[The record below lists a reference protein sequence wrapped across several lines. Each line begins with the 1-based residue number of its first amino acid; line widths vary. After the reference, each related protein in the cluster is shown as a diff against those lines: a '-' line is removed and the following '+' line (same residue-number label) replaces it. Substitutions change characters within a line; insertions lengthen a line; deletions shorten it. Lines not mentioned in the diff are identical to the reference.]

1 MRIALVAED
10 YYPQL
15 GGVPEHVHHLAGE
28 LLARG
33 HEATVVTARMLGR
46 HVDPPFVRRVGTS
59 LVIYSNGGVARI
71 TAGWR
76 LRDRLAALF
85 RELACDVV
93 HVHGG
98 LAPVLGLVAPRA
110 AWRAGIPVVATFHTW
125 FPRSAGYTVFR
136 RPLQA
141 MLDRHAAAIAVSRVA
156 AGAMGRYFTADWQI
170 IPNGVDVGAFHPDGR
185 PPAPFRS
192 GGPRLLFLG
201 RLEPRTGLGTILGAM
216 PRIAERFPGV
226 ELVVAGDGPW
236 RAAYRRKA
244 AKTGASVKFLGSVFA
259 ERAALYREADL
270 YLAPTSRAS
279 FGTTLL
285 EAMGCGAPMLVS
297 DIPAYREVAGPNAA
311 FAPVGDAEAW
321 AEAVIALLAEPARR
335 QAMSE
340 AGHAAAQEFAWPR
353 VVDRIVS
360 VYERVA
366 R

>member
-15 GGVPEHVHHLAGE
+15 GGVPEHVHHLANE
-28 LLARG
+28 LIARG
-33 HEATVVTARMLGR
+33 HQATVVTSRMLGR
-46 HVDPPFVRRVGTS
+46 HGDPPFVRRVGRS

-71 TAGWR
+71 TMGWR
-76 LRDRLAALF
+76 LRDRLAGLF
-85 RELACDVV
+85 AELRSDVV

-98 LAPVLGLVAPRA
+98 LAPVLGLAAPRA

-125 FPRSAGYTVFR
+125 FPRSAAYRVFR

-141 MLDRHAAAIAVSRVA
+141 MLDRHAAAIGVSSVAVA
-156 AGAMGRYFTADWQI
+156 AMSRYFTAEWRI
-170 IPNGVDVGAFHPDGR
+170 IPNGVDVDTFHPDGR
-185 PPAPFRS
+185 PPAAERT

-201 RLEPRTGLGTILGAM
+201 RLEPRTGLGTILEAL
-216 PRIAERFPGV
+216 PRIAERFSGV

-236 RAAYRRKA
+236 RTSYRRQA
-244 AKTGASVKFLGSVFA
+244 ARSGAAVRFLGPVFA
-259 ERAALYREADL
+259 ERPALYREADL
-270 YLAPTSRAS
+270 YLAPTTRAS

-285 EAMGCGAPMLVS
+285 EAMGSGAPMLLS

-311 FAPVGDAEAW
+311 FAAPGDPGAW
-321 AEAVIALLAEPARR
+321 ATAAIALLGDAARR

-340 AGHAAAQEFAWPR
+340 AGRAAALEFAWPR
-353 VVDRIVS
+353 VVDRILA

-366 R
+366 Q

>member
-1 MRIALVAED
+1 MRIALIAED

-15 GGVPEHVHHLAGE
+15 GGVPEHVHHLATE
-28 LLARG
+28 LNARG
-33 HEATVVTARMLGR
+33 HDATVVTSRMLGR

-71 TAGWR
+71 TVGWR

-85 RELACDVV
+85 GALRADVV

-125 FPRSAGYTVFR
+125 FPRSAAYTVFR

-141 MLDRHAAAIAVSRVA
+141 MLDRHAAAIAVSSVA
-156 AGAMGRYFTADWQI
+156 VSAMGRYFTADWEV

-185 PPAPFRS
+185 PPAPER
-192 GGPRLLFLG
+192 GGAPRLLFLG
-201 RLEPRTGLGTILGAM
+201 RLEPRTGLGTILAAM
-216 PRIAERFPGV
+216 PRIAARFPGV
-226 ELVVAGDGPW
+226 ELIVAGDGPW
-236 RAAYRRKA
+236 GSAYRRKA
-244 AKTGASVKFLGSVFA
+244 ARSGLNVRFLGPVFA
-259 ERAALYREADL
+259 ARPALYREADL

-285 EAMGCGAPMLVS
+285 EAMGCGTPMLVS

-311 FAPVGDAEAW
+311 FAPTGDPAAW
-321 AEAVIALLAEPARR
+321 ADAAIALLADPVRR

-340 AGHAAAQEFAWPR
+340 AGRATALGFAWPR
-353 VVDRIVS
+353 VVDRIVA